1 MAIVPLWEWRY
12 QYCVYLFKVSINF
25 FVQFHNCF
33 LVPLF
38 RKHFELRMILG
49 AKVDS
54 RIRLL
59 SDTINGIR
67 AIKMFTWEK
76 PFAKLIDNARKL
88 SFVYCSSKKRKNI
101 YF

>member
-1 MAIVPLWEWRY
+1 MFTYSKSVLIFSYSFATV
-12 QYCVYLFKVSINF
+12 
-25 FVQFHNCF
+25 F

-38 RKHFELRMILG
+38 RKHVELRMILG

-76 PFAKLIDNARKL
+76 PFAKLIVNARKL
-88 SFVYCSSKKRKNI
+88 SFVY
-101 YF
+101 

>member
-1 MAIVPLWEWRY
+1 MFTYSKSVLIFSY
-12 QYCVYLFKVSINF
+12 SFTTG
-25 FVQFHNCF
+25 F

-88 SFVYCSSKKRKNI
+88 SFVYCSSRKYKNVC
-101 YF
+101 F

>member
-1 MAIVPLWEWRY
+1 
-12 QYCVYLFKVSINF
+12 
-25 FVQFHNCF
+25 
-33 LVPLF
+33 
-38 RKHFELRMILG
+38 MILG

-76 PFAKLIDNARKL
+76 PFAKLIVNARKL
-88 SFVYCSSKKRKNI
+88 SFVY
-101 YF
+101 